1 MNPDKKIISNQL
13 LERINTSPFMLV
25 VDYTGMTVPHF
36 NEVRK
41 RLKASG
47 AQFHV
52 SKNSYIKAVG
62 EAKGYPKEIEADL
75 KGQTAIVFGPQDVC
89 AAAKVMKTYGAE
101 IQKGTVKS
109 GVLDGTFL
117 NAAAVNELAE
127 VGSKDNLLSKLL
139 GVLNAP
145 AGALARVI
153 AAHVEKSGAP
163 VAAAVP
169 AAEAPAAAAE
179 TAAPAPVVE
188 APAAEAP
195 APAAETAAPAPV
207 VEAPAAEAPAPA
219 AE

>member
-1 MNPDKKIISNQL
+1 MNPDKKVISNQL

-25 VDYTGMTVPHF
+25 VDYTGMTVPQF

-41 RLKASG
+41 RLRATG

-62 EAKGYPKEIEADL
+62 EAKGYPKQIEADL

-89 AAAKVMKTYGAE
+89 AAAKVMKSFGTE
-101 IQKGTVKS
+101 TQKATLKS

-117 NAAAVNELAE
+117 DAAAVNELAE
-127 VGSKDNLLSKLL
+127 VGSKDNLLAKLL

-153 AAHVEKSGAP
+153 AAHVEKSGGGPAAP
-163 VAAAVP
+163 AEEAPTP
-169 AAEAPAAAAE
+169 AAEAP
-179 TAAPAPVVE
+179 PAPVVE
-188 APAAEAP
+188 APVAEAT
-195 APAAETAAPAPV
+195 APAAE
-207 VEAPAAEAPAPA
+207 
-219 AE
+219 

>member
-1 MNPDKKIISNQL
+1 MNPDKKIISQQL

-25 VDYTGMTVPHF
+25 VDYTGMTVPEF

-41 RLKASG
+41 RLKATG

-62 EAKGYPKEIEADL
+62 EAKGYPKDIEADL

-89 AAAKVMKTYGAE
+89 EAAKIMKTYGAE

-117 NAAAVNELAE
+117 SAAAVNELAE
-127 VGSKDNLLSKLL
+127 VGSKNNLLSKLL

-145 AGALARVI
+145 AGAIARVI
-153 AAHVEKSGAP
+153 AAHVEKSGGG
-163 VAAAVP
+163 
-169 AAEAPAAAAE
+169 APAAAE
-179 TAAPAPVVE
+179 
-188 APAAEAP
+188 
-195 APAAETAAPAPV
+195 
-207 VEAPAAEAPAPA
+207 
-219 AE
+219 

>member
-1 MNPDKKIISNQL
+1 MNPDKKIISDQL

-25 VDYTGMTVPHF
+25 VDYTGMTVPQFHD
-36 NEVRK
+36 VRK
-41 RLKASG
+41 RLKATG

-89 AAAKVMKTYGAE
+89 AAAKVMKSYGAE

-163 VAAAVP
+163 VAE
-169 AAEAPAAAAE
+169 EAPA
-179 TAAPAPVVE
+179 VVE
-188 APAAEAP
+188 APAVEAASVVETAAPVVEVAPAAEAAPAVEAP
-195 APAAETAAPAPV
+195 APAAE
-207 VEAPAAEAPAPA
+207 
-219 AE
+219 

>member
-1 MNPDKKIISNQL
+1 MNPDKKPIVAQL
-13 LERINTSPFMLV
+13 LQRLETAPFLFL
-25 VDYTGMTVPHF
+25 VDYTGLTMKQF
-36 NEVRK
+36 NNIRKNLREVE
-41 RLKASG
+41 AT
-47 AQFHV
+47 FHV

-89 AAAKVMKTYGAE
+89 AAAKVMKSYGAE

-163 VAAAVP
+163 VAE
-169 AAEAPAAAAE
+169 EAPA
-179 TAAPAPVVE
+179 VVE
-188 APAAEAP
+188 APAVEAASVVETAAPVVEVAPAAEAAPAVEAP
-195 APAAETAAPAPV
+195 APAAE
-207 VEAPAAEAPAPA
+207 
-219 AE
+219 